1 MLVIATPDP
10 VGVRQMADTARALN
24 PGIEIVLRTHSEA
37 ESNLLREDS
46 IGKVFFGEE
55 ELAKGM
61 TQHVLE
67 RFSPQPRVP
76 DHNCWLEIALAIP
89 A

>member
-1 MLVIATPDP
+1 LA
-10 VGVRQMADTARALN
+10 A
-24 PGIEIVLRTHSEA
+24 
-37 ESNLLREDS
+37 
-46 IGKVFFGEE
+46 VFFGEE